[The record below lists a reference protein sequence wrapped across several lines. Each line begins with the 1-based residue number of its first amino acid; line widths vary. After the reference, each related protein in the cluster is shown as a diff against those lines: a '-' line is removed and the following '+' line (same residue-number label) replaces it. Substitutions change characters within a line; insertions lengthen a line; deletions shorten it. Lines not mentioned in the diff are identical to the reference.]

1 MGQTQH
7 SACHQSMFAFSSIL
21 FINLTSIINDDE
33 QKIIPNYFKLQQAQT
48 ESDQDAA
55 RKELNSA
62 LHTYAKRVKGPY
74 FAGIQWTAVD
84 GALAPFVRRLY
95 ILEKHRNFDEK
106 EVGEGW
112 WEYRERLMGKYCCFL
127 PLFSE

>member
-21 FINLTSIINDDE
+21 FMNLTSIINDNE

-55 RKELNSA
+55 RKELISA
-62 LHTYAKRVKGPY
+62 LTPNASKV
-74 FAGIQWTAVD
+74 
-84 GALAPFVRRLY
+84 L
-95 ILEKHRNFDEK
+95 ILQADS
-106 EVGEGW
+106 GQ
-112 WEYRERLMGKYCCFL
+112 
-127 PLFSE
+127 P